1 MAKKNRYV
9 DVLRPDVKVRNGD
22 EPILFEDILRF
33 MENREYRI
41 GEKSFKFTLF
51 DNPANGNY
59 VEGLIITTQ
68 DSDIPPKRNKRTGAF
83 SSVDIDTNEEGFAYA
98 NVFLYDTVR
107 KVLVYEIN
115 KNGCFPRQFAEAVYH
130 FWNNPEIREGDGEG
144 EDGEEVVQR
153 VRFDLSFPILA
164 RQDAY
169 NRMLRMNYY
178 KKISIE
184 LVNPQGLIE
193 QQLEEDDSIE
203 NWLKSS
209 INRARGCNANVIR
222 IEQTASPKLNNPEG
236 LSHSAVQEMVDKVR
250 NLFGR
255 GNIQK
260 LEVQGYTDDVEDSRR
275 CRPVDLLTDAF
286 KEFFKIDDIQ
296 VHIDV
301 QSTARKEGIEALYNR
316 ILPEIHQILGR

>member
-9 DVLRPDVKVRNGD
+9 DVLRPTVTVQDGA
-22 EPILFEDILRF
+22 EPVPFETILRF

-51 DNPANGNY
+51 NNPANENY
-59 VEGLIITTQ
+59 VEGLVITTQ

-83 SSVDIDTNEEGFAYA
+83 SSVDINTNEEGFAYA
-98 NVFLYDTVR
+98 NVFLYDTTR

-130 FWNNPEIREGDGEG
+130 FWNTPENGEG
-144 EDGEEVVQR
+144 EDGEEDVQR
-153 VRFDLSFPILA
+153 VRFDLNFPLFA
-164 RQDAY
+164 RRDAY

-184 LVNPQGLIE
+184 LVNPQGLVE
-193 QQLEEDDSIE
+193 QQLEEEDSIA

-209 INRARGCNANVIR
+209 INSAKGCNADVIR
-222 IEQTASPKLNNPEG
+222 IEQTASPRQINPEG
-236 LSHSAVQEMVDKVR
+236 LSHNVVQGIVDKVR
-250 NLFGR
+250 ALFGG
-255 GNIQK
+255 GNVQK

-296 VHIDV
+296 VHTDL
-301 QSTARKEGIEALYNR
+301 QSAARKEGIETLYSR
-316 ILPEIHQILGR
+316 ILPEIQQIIG

>member
-9 DVLRPDVKVRNGD
+9 DVLRPNVTVQEGE
-22 EPILFEDILRF
+22 EPVIFEDILRF

-51 DNPANGNY
+51 NIPANENY
-59 VEGLIITTQ
+59 VEGLVITTQ
-68 DSDIPPKRNKRTGAF
+68 DSDIPPKRNKRTGEF
-83 SSVDIDTNEEGFAYA
+83 SSVDINTNEEGFAYA
-98 NVFLYDTVR
+98 NVFLYDTIR

-130 FWNNPEIREGDGEG
+130 FWNTPENGEG
-144 EDGEEVVQR
+144 EDGEEDVQR
-153 VRFDLSFPILA
+153 VRFDLNFPLFA

-184 LVNPQGLIE
+184 LVNPQGLVE
-193 QQLEEDDSIE
+193 QQLEEEESIE

-222 IEQTASPKLNNPEG
+222 IEQTAFSRQNN
-236 LSHSAVQEMVDKVR
+236 SSSRIFSSVDEATEEKR
-250 NLFGR
+250 
-255 GNIQK
+255 
-260 LEVQGYTDDVEDSRR
+260 
-275 CRPVDLLTDAF
+275 
-286 KEFFKIDDIQ
+286 DDI
-296 VHIDV
+296 
-301 QSTARKEGIEALYNR
+301 STEGSAFTSKTKGTLPFRASIMGTPLHGSRKWAIRRLSFTSETR
-316 ILPEIHQILGR
+316 S